1 MSLIDIIIGVRNEEK
16 HLERCLTSLQNQN
29 VTDIQIFVID
39 GQSEDRTRDIVLEKM
54 KEDSRIKLF
63 DNPNIVISS
72 ARNIGIKSSKAEYL
86 AYLDGHCYVNPDW
99 LEKLLESF
107 QYYEK
112 KCKLGGVGSTYAL
125 PADDTTFGKVIASAL
140 NTPFGGFGTAY
151 TQDEKFEVV
160 DTVAFA
166 LYKKSVLNK
175 EELLYD
181 ETMTQ
186 CEDTDFNYQLVKKGY
201 TLLKHHKAFV
211 YQYRRSN
218 PSEFFNQMIMYGEG
232 RQIFITKHPETLKA
246 YQLLPVMV
254 IFYVMVLLISIVLFW
269 AGNMNP
275 IIITVILVPF
285 ALYIFLCLFY
295 TLKIYLKLQ
304 SRGALYS
311 LLVFPSV
318 HLGYGWGFLKSI
330 LKKKSLQCFEL
341 SLLRF
346 D

>member
-112 KCKLGGVGSTYAL
+112 KCKLGGVGSTYAS
-125 PADDTTFGKVIASAL
+125 PDDDTSYGKVVAQVL
-140 NTPFGGFGTAY
+140 RTPLGGLGTAY
-151 TQDEKFEVV
+151 RKDEKVELV

-166 LYKKSVLNK
+166 LYKRSIVEK
-175 EELLYD
+175 EAILYD
-181 ETMTQ
+181 DSMTQ
-186 CEDTDFNYQLVKKGY
+186 CEDTDFNYNLVKNGY
-201 TLLKHHKAFV
+201 SLLRHPIALV
-211 YQYRRSN
+211 YQYRRPN
-218 PSEFFNQMIMYGEG
+218 TPQFFKQMVKYGEG
-232 RQIFITKHPETLKA
+232 RGLFAKKHPDTLRI
-246 YQLLPVMV
+246 YHLFPSLTIFYLLIVILSLLLFLGSLYVTQLLI
-254 IFYVMVLLISIVLFW
+254 IFLLI
-269 AGNMNP
+269 P
-275 IIITVILVPF
+275 IL
-285 ALYIFLCLFY
+285 LYIVVCLFY
-295 TLKIYLKLQ
+295 TFKLLWHTSNPAAFYSILIY
-304 SRGALYS
+304 
-311 LLVFPSV
+311 PSI
-318 HLGYGWGFLKSI
+318 HLGYGWGFLKALMTNS
-330 LKKKSLQCFEL
+330 
-341 SLLRF
+341 RH
-346 D
+346 